1 MMPNVISYGS
11 QSQYISSECQDG
23 NNTIFPI
30 TVLLSKVQTAMN
42 SMCPSRLNVTIV
54 GLSSIETST
63 CLFFTVPSR
72 TVRRC
77 NQQKETMK
85 QEFVFCNLILSLC
98 LRGLCFFLLT
108 FQFFL
113 NPNQLLWPKHSA
125 FVCALVQQPHE
136 KRTSS
141 RHTEIHTYL
150 PQSRPRRDFFSWSC
164 LIFKMTKC
172 FRSHRC
178 HSGSLLSVWGVS
190 ARLPLRSSVQCLS
203 HTRTLSQDP

>member
-1 MMPNVISYGS
+1 MGAKA
-11 QSQYISSECQDG
+11 
-23 NNTIFPI
+23 NTSPLNAKMGIIRFSPI
-30 TVLLSKVQTAMN
+30 TALLPKYRLPWIVCVQ
-42 SMCPSRLNVTIV
+42 SRLNVTIV
-54 GLSSIETST
+54 DSSGRETST

-108 FQFFL
+108 FQFFW

-136 KRTSS
+136 KRTSP
-141 RHTEIHTYL
+141 RHTKIHTYL
-150 PQSRPRRDFFSWSC
+150 PHSRPRRDFSNWSC

-172 FRSHRC
+172 FRSHRS
-178 HSGSLLSVWGVS
+178 HSGSLLLVWGVS
-190 ARLPLRSSVQCLS
+190 ARLPLR
-203 HTRTLSQDP
+203 